1 MKTRGAH
8 DRKRRLMTARPT
20 VPTLPIPLLRDGM
33 AREAA
38 RYSLRRVA
46 KEVGM
51 SPNGLRDFLLGAT
64 PRSATRAKLESWLA
78 AQGQITRPPNVGQF
92 IRLLNH
98 LAVDLSPAQKTQFGR
113 SIGQLL
119 VESYEVRRLSP
130 PRWVQ
135 SLLRHYRVPGAKG
148 ASEVA

>member
-1 MKTRGAH
+1 
-8 DRKRRLMTARPT
+8 MTASAP
-20 VPTLPIPLLRDGM
+20 VPTIPIPLLRDGI

-51 SPNGLRDFLLGAT
+51 SPNGVRDFLLGAS
-64 PRSATRAKLESWLA
+64 PRGPTRAKLEQWLA
-78 AQGQITRPPNVGQF
+78 EQGKVTRPPNVGQF

-98 LAVDLSPAQKTQFGR
+98 VAVDLSPVQKTRFGR
-113 SIGQLL
+113 AIGQLL
-119 VESYEVRRLSP
+119 VESYESRRLAP

-135 SLLRHYRVPGAKG
+135 SLLRHYPLPTAKS

>member
-1 MKTRGAH
+1 
-8 DRKRRLMTARPT
+8 MTARAS
-20 VPTLPIPLLRDGM
+20 VPTIPIPLLRDGI

-64 PRSATRAKLESWLA
+64 PRTASRGKLERWLA
-78 AQGQITRPPNVGQF
+78 EQGQVTRPPNVGQF

-98 LAVDLSPAQKTQFGR
+98 LAVDLSPDQKTQFGR
-113 SIGQLL
+113 AIGQLL
-119 VESYEVRRLSP
+119 VESYETRRLAP

-135 SLLRHYRVPGAKG
+135 SLLRHYRPSGAKDVT
-148 ASEVA
+148 EVA